1 LPPSA
6 ASLYDSDLRLVIML
20 TRMENLATVA
30 LRFVDRDTENH
41 LNRGSDPILGA
52 ADLNTEARQVF
63 QLTRSSCGAGGRL
76 MC

>member
-1 LPPSA
+1 
-6 ASLYDSDLRLVIML
+6 ML
-20 TRMENLATVA
+20 TRMENLATLA

-41 LNRGSDPILGA
+41 LNRGSGPILGA